1 MQYARRRK
9 VLTRSKTPITN
20 TTNIVLTGVG
30 GQGVLTLAE
39 LLAKAALE
47 DSLNVRV
54 GEIHG
59 MAQRGGHV
67 VCTVKIGPHVFGPI
81 VDPGTADVL
90 VGFEPVETLREIS
103 LVKPS
108 AWVIMNSRTVH
119 PVAVSMGKAQ
129 YPSPETIRASIRNF
143 SRNLL
148 EFDASELA
156 RAAGSTVSL
165 NIVMMGAV
173 IGTGTVPISE
183 ESALRCAVRA
193 FPDRFSVVNTAAFRS
208 GCQYARNLVASAE
221 SNSRP
226 RTS

>member
-1 MQYARRRK
+1 M
-9 VLTRSKTPITN
+9 TRSSTALTN

-47 DSLNVRV
+47 DSMNVRV

-67 VCTVKIGPHVFGPI
+67 VCTVRIGPQVFGSI

-90 VGFEPVETLREIS
+90 VGFEPVETLREVN
-103 LVKPS
+103 LMKPS
-108 AWVIMNSRTVH
+108 GWVIMNSHTVH

-129 YPSPETIRASIRNF
+129 YPSPEIVRESIHKF
-143 SRNLL
+143 TDNLL
-148 EFDASELA
+148 EFDAGELA
-156 RAAGSTVSL
+156 RASGSTVSL

-173 IGTGTVPISE
+173 IGAGTVPISE
-183 ESALRCAVRA
+183 ASALKCILAA
-193 FPDRFSVVNTAAFRS
+193 FPERFSETNTAAFRL
-208 GCQYARNLVASAE
+208 GHQHARSIIAASK
-221 SNSRP
+221 SNA
-226 RTS
+226 